1 MGAIDVKSADTQPN
15 RCAAIILPSC
25 VALLLAS
32 LPALAA
38 PGGGCAAINRGALSA
53 DVAAG
58 APVSRQIVLE
68 QGDLLSFSS
77 SGASVSL
84 TGGAGA
90 PAALI
95 GGTSA
100 SAATFKAPTASSY
113 VFQFAATGG
122 AAAHVSVSCT
132 STSTEAANAAF
143 LDRRKAL
150 LSERDP
156 DRLRIDR
163 AATPITNAE
172 KPLSS
177 TVAVDDEG
185 RPKDVEFSVSVSEI
199 TAASSGGKA
208 VEPGLIDFWLEGRMR
223 NYEST
228 TLDTGTRDGNL
239 GVVYLGTRSMV
250 GPDIMVGALAQ
261 FDRGVEIA
269 KYDAPEVAAMGW
281 MAGPYVSMKL
291 GSGIV
296 FDGRAAW
303 GETENAVATP
313 DIDDSLTARRLVRGK
328 LTGTREVQGW
338 NVAPSIG
345 LVYVEDAVRDAA
357 SGEARAA
364 GTGKVEVLPE
374 VSKRFKVDDVTFI
387 EPRAAVGAFVGF
399 DKTLN
404 PAAPAAQATDVQL
417 KAEAGVAYGVKDGSS
432 LSATGGVE
440 SGATNS
446 TPQNWTGRL
455 QLNVPLGK

>member
-1 MGAIDVKSADTQPN
+1 MKSADTEPA
-15 RCAAIILPSC
+15 RRATIIALSC
-25 VALLLAS
+25 VASLWAA

-38 PGGGCAAINRGALSA
+38 TGSGCAAVNRGALSA
-53 DVAAG
+53 DVAAS

-68 QGDLLSFSS
+68 QGDLLSFAT

-84 TGGAGA
+84 VGGAGA
-90 PAALI
+90 PAMLI

-100 SAATFKAPTASSY
+100 SAALFKAPTASSY

-132 STSTEAANAAF
+132 STLTEAANAAF

-150 LSERDP
+150 LNHRDP

-163 AATPITNAE
+163 AATPIANAE

-177 TVAVDDEG
+177 TIAVDDEG
-185 RPKDVEFSVSVSEI
+185 RPKNVEFSVSVSEI
-199 TAASSGGKA
+199 AAASNGGKA
-208 VEPGLIDFWLEGRMR
+208 VEPSLIDFWLEGRMQ

-269 KYDAPEVAAMGW
+269 KYDAPDVAAKGW

-291 GSGIV
+291 GSGVV

-303 GETENAVATP
+303 GETENAVASP
-313 DIDDSLTARRLVRGK
+313 DIDNSPTARRLVRGK
-328 LTGTREVQGW
+328 LTGTRDVQGW
-338 NVAPSIG
+338 SVAPSVG

-374 VSKRFKVDDVTFI
+374 VSKRFALDEVTFI
-387 EPRAAVGAFVGF
+387 EPRAAAGAFVGF
-399 DKTLN
+399 DDLQALN
-404 PAAPAAQATDVQL
+404 PAVPSVRPTDVQL

-440 SGATNS
+440 SGTTNPA
-446 TPQNWTGRL
+446 PQNWMGRL
-455 QLNVPLGK
+455 QLNVPLDK

>member
-1 MGAIDVKSADTQPN
+1 MKSADTEAA
-15 RCAAIILPSC
+15 RCAKII
-25 VALLLAS
+25 ALVCAVSLVS
-32 LPALAA
+32 LPAMAA
-38 PGGGCAAINRGALSA
+38 RGSGCAAVNRGALSA

-68 QGDLLSFSS
+68 QGDLLSFASN
-77 SGASVSL
+77 GASVSL
-84 TGGAGA
+84 VGGAGA
-90 PAALI
+90 PATLI
-95 GGTSA
+95 GGSSA
-100 SAATFKAPTASSY
+100 SATTFKAPTASSY

-122 AAAHVSVSCT
+122 GAAYVSVSCT
-132 STSTEAANAAF
+132 STLTEAANAAF

-150 LSERDP
+150 LNQRDP

-163 AATPITNAE
+163 AATPLANAE
-172 KPLSS
+172 KPLAS

-199 TAASSGGKA
+199 TAASNGGKA
-208 VEPGLIDFWLEGRMR
+208 VEPSLIDFWLEGRMQ

-228 TLDTGTRDGNL
+228 ALDTGTRDGNL

-269 KYDAPEVAAMGW
+269 KYDAPEVAAKGW

-291 GSGIV
+291 GSGVV

-303 GETENAVATP
+303 GETENAVASP
-313 DIDDSLTARRLVRGK
+313 DIDNSLTARRIVRGK
-328 LTGTREVQGW
+328 LTGTRDVQGW
-338 NVAPSIG
+338 SVAPSVG

-374 VSKRFKVDDVTFI
+374 VSKRIAVDDVTFI

-399 DKTLN
+399 DNLEALN
-404 PAAPAAQATDVQL
+404 PAVPSVGPTDVQL

-440 SGATNS
+440 SGTTNS
-446 TPQNWTGRL
+446 TPQNWMGRL
-455 QLNVPLGK
+455 QLNVPLSK

>member
-1 MGAIDVKSADTQPN
+1 MMKSADIEPA
-15 RCAAIILPSC
+15 RCATTVALSC
-25 VALLLAS
+25 VASLLAA
-32 LPALAA
+32 LPAPAA
-38 PGGGCAAINRGALSA
+38 PGSGCAAVNRGALSA
-53 DVAAG
+53 DVAAS

-68 QGDLLSFSS
+68 QGDLLSFAA

-84 TGGAGA
+84 VGGAGA
-90 PAALI
+90 PATLV

-113 VFQFAATGG
+113 VFQFAATGD
-122 AAAHVSVSCT
+122 AAAHVSVACT
-132 STSTEAANAAF
+132 STLTEAANAAF

-150 LSERDP
+150 LNERDP

-163 AATPITNAE
+163 AATPIANAE

-177 TVAVDDEG
+177 TVAVDEEG

-199 TAASSGGKA
+199 TAASNGGKS
-208 VEPGLIDFWLEGRMR
+208 VEPSLIDFWLEGRMQT
-223 NYEST
+223 YESIA
-228 TLDTGTRDGNL
+228 LDTGTRDGNL

-269 KYDAPEVAAMGW
+269 KYDAPEVAAKGW

-291 GSGIV
+291 GSGVV

-303 GETENAVATP
+303 GETENAVASP
-313 DIDDSLTARRLVRGK
+313 DIDNSLTARRLVRGK
-328 LTGTREVQGW
+328 LTGTRDVQGW
-338 NVAPSIG
+338 SVAPSLG

-374 VSKRFKVDDVTFI
+374 VSKRFALDDVTFI

-399 DKTLN
+399 DDLQALN
-404 PAAPAAQATDVQL
+404 PAVPSVRPTDVQL
-417 KAEAGVAYGVKDGSS
+417 KAQAGVAYGVKDGSS

-440 SGATNS
+440 SGTTNS
-446 TPQNWTGRL
+446 TLQNWMGRL
-455 QLNVPLGK
+455 QLNVPLDK